1 MENMRNSLS
10 GFGFIL
16 GLSLIVST
24 LIGVG
29 VFYKIKSGE
38 NVLSVTGSAKKA
50 VVSDQVKWSLSVS
63 RIVKVATLKGG
74 YDQIARDT
82 EVVKKFLKDSGVAD
96 AEVTISPVYMEQ
108 NYDQQYVSQED
119 KSYTLRQ
126 SIDIDSADVVKI
138 EALAKNTGSVIN
150 QGVVLSVNSL
160 QFYYSKLAEER
171 VALLADAVKDAKA
184 RAAELANS
192 NGQKV
197 GSLKS
202 ASSGVVQV
210 LSKGSTEVSDYGSYD
225 TSKIDKEIMVTVRA
239 SFSLR

>member
-1 MENMRNSLS
+1 MEQMRNSLS

-50 VVSDQVKWSLSVS
+50 VLSDQVKWSLSVS
-63 RIVKVATLKGG
+63 RIAKVTTLKSG
-74 YDQIARDT
+74 YEQIARDT
-82 EVVKKFLKDSGVAD
+82 DIVKKFLKDNGVVD
-96 AEVTISPVYMEQ
+96 TEITISPVYMDQ

-126 SIDIDSADVVKI
+126 TIDIDSVDVVKI

-150 QGVVLSVNSL
+150 QGVVMSVNSL
-160 QFYYSKLAEER
+160 QFYYSKLADER
-171 VALLADAVKDAKA
+171 IALLADAVKDAKA

-225 TSKIDKEIMVTVRA
+225 TSKIDKEIMVTVRV